1 MYAHLGILI
10 LPQSFLG
17 FVKIDCCF
25 RSNMSVG
32 EMGFSPERR
41 INHRRKPPSSGDS
54 LELQQKLVR
63 IIVTDAD
70 ATDSS
75 SDDEMVSGSTKGIRR
90 QVREIPIGCYSVF
103 YGSSESPVPAISKK
117 RSTRSQSSK
126 SSHRKKFRGV
136 RQRPWGRWAAEI
148 RDPTRRKRI
157 WLGTFNTAEEAAAVY
172 DRAALKL
179 HGPNAETNFSDEGE
193 VSTAAKGGNKQ
204 EDELESPKTTTVWSP
219 ASVLHYD
226 GALPLIDEMFCR
238 EIDEFGFNMEAVA
251 RLPAARRQCGGG
263 EEDFGEVELD
273 LDYFLVDVL

>member
-1 MYAHLGILI
+1 
-10 LPQSFLG
+10 
-17 FVKIDCCF
+17 
-25 RSNMSVG
+25 MSVG
-32 EMGFSPERR
+32 EMGFFPERR

-126 SSHRKKFRGV
+126 SFHRNKFRGV

-179 HGPNAETNFSDEGE
+179 HGPNAETNFPDEGE

-204 EDELESPKTTTVWSP
+204 EDGLKSPKTTAVWSP

-238 EIDEFGFNMEAVA
+238 EIDEFEFNMEAVA
-251 RLPAARRQCGGG
+251 RLPAARRQCGG